1 MKRFSLDASAK
12 RSARQP
18 HNVALPARGVN
29 VSIGD
34 QNVSIDNHSVSI
46 EDQNVS
52 IDDQTVSID
61 DQKFEFMTEKQGIT
75 SPLFFILS
83 FLSFLFFP
91 GCLLG
96 PERCFQKRI

>member
-1 MKRFSLDASAK
+1 MDACAK
-12 RSARQP
+12 RSAKQR
-18 HNVALPARGVN
+18 HNVALPERGVT

-46 EDQNVS
+46 EDQKVS
-52 IDDQTVSID
+52 IDDQSVSID
-61 DQKFEFMTEKQGIT
+61 DQKAVFITEKQGIT

-91 GCLLG
+91 GCHFCPG
-96 PERCFQKRI
+96 CCFQKRI